1 MTSHQELTT
10 RAPHENP
17 EKDPEDWVTGDEP
30 MTGPQRSYLAT
41 LCQEAGEEFSET
53 LTKAQASEKIDELQR
68 KTGRGAAQGSLGSGA
83 LQARDRWQSK

>member
-1 MTSHQELTT
+1 MASHRESLTT

-41 LCQEAGEEFSET
+41 LCQEAGEEFDDS
-53 LTKAQASEKIDELQR
+53 LTKAEASEKIDELQR
-68 KTGRGAAQGSLGSGA
+68 KTGRGGVAHGH
-83 LQARDRWQSK
+83 